1 METIVFTGIQ
11 AAGKSTFFKAC
22 FVDTHIRINLD
33 MLRTRH
39 REKLLIDACLQARQP
54 YVVENTNLTREER
67 ARYIPS
73 AKRAGFR
80 VIGYAFRVEL
90 DEALVRNALRNTRRR
105 VPEKAVRAAFRRWQP
120 PSWEE
125 GFDALFNVWSSGGE
139 FQVQAIPR
147 EAERS

>member
-1 METIVFTGIQ
+1 MFTGIQ

>member
-1 METIVFTGIQ
+1 MFTGIQ

-125 GFDALFNVWSSGGE
+125 GFDALFDVWSSGGE

>member
-1 METIVFTGIQ
+1 METVVFTGIQ

-39 REKLLIDACLQARQP
+39 REKLLIDACLQAKQP

-90 DEALVRNALRNTRRR
+90 DEALVRNALRDTRRR

-125 GFDALFNVWSSGGE
+125 GFDALFDVWSSGGE

>member
-73 AKRAGFR
+73 AKRTGFR

-90 DEALVRNALRNTRRR
+90 DEALVRNALRDTRRR

-125 GFDALFNVWSSGGE
+125 GFDALFDVWSSGGE

>member
-39 REKLLIDACLQARQP
+39 REKLLIDACLQAKQP

-125 GFDALFNVWSSGGE
+125 GFDALFDVWSSGGE

>member
-125 GFDALFNVWSSGGE
+125 GFDALFDVWSSGGE

>member
-39 REKLLIDACLQARQP
+39 REKLLIDACLQAKQP

-90 DEALVRNALRNTRRR
+90 DEALVRNALRNIRRR

>member
-1 METIVFTGIQ
+1 MFTGIQ

-39 REKLLIDACLQARQP
+39 REKLLIDACLQAKQP

-125 GFDALFNVWSSGGE
+125 GFDALFDVWSSGGE

>member
-1 METIVFTGIQ
+1 
-11 AAGKSTFFKAC
+11 
-22 FVDTHIRINLD
+22 

-125 GFDALFNVWSSGGE
+125 GFDALFDVWSSGGE

>member
-39 REKLLIDACLQARQP
+39 REKLLIDACLQAKQP

-90 DEALVRNALRNTRRR
+90 DDALVRNALRNTRRR

-125 GFDALFNVWSSGGE
+125 GFDALFDVWSSGGE

>member
-39 REKLLIDACLQARQP
+39 REKLLIDACLQAKQP

-90 DEALVRNALRNTRRR
+90 DEALVRNALRDTRRR

-125 GFDALFNVWSSGGE
+125 GFDALFDVWSSGGE